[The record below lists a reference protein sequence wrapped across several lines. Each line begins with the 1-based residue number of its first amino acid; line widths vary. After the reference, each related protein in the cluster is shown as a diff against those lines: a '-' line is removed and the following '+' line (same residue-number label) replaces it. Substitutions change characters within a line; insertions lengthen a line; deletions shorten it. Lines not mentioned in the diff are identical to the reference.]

1 MVGRADNAERGRKLA
16 ERGACMLRIEGQ
28 TEPAI
33 MLAIG
38 VKLTRAQVA
47 EIKLAAALFLGINSL
62 LVLAIVFFLGGAR

>member
-1 MVGRADNAERGRKLA
+1 
-16 ERGACMLRIEGQ
+16 MLRIEGQ
-28 TEPAI
+28 TEAPAV

-47 EIKLAAALFLGINSL
+47 EIKVAAALFLGVNAA

>member
-1 MVGRADNAERGRKLA
+1 
-16 ERGACMLRIEGQ
+16 MLRIEGQ